1 MSAVIKPDE
10 ISCREMTR
18 QDLGAV
24 MKIETI
30 AYKHAWTRGVFR
42 DCLQAGYI
50 GIIAEQESSIIG
62 YAMLSAAAGEA
73 HLLNICIHPHLQG
86 RGYGRQLL
94 DRLIAI
100 ARERSVETL
109 FLEVRASNV
118 VAQQLYLDYGFNE
131 IGFRPNYYP
140 DGDKREDALVY
151 AMSLL

>member
-1 MSAVIKPDE
+1 
-10 ISCREMTR
+10 MTR

-24 MKIETI
+24 MEVEML
-30 AYKHAWTRGVFR
+30 AYKHSWTKGIFR

-50 GIIAEQESSIIG
+50 GVIAERDSTIIG
-62 YAMLSAAAGEA
+62 YAMMSSAVGEA

-94 DRLIAI
+94 EHFVGIV
-100 ARERSVETL
+100 RERRVETL
-109 FLEVRASNV
+109 FLEVRASNT

-140 DGDKREDALVY
+140 DDDKREDALVY